1 MPDRIMLTGLRATGF
16 HGVFEHERRDG
27 QEFIVDVV
35 VEFDARQAAVTD
47 DVAHTVNYAEVAS
60 LAEARIT
67 DEPVNLIET
76 LAERI
81 ARDVLGLA
89 FVEAVEV
96 TVHKPAAPIPS
107 AFSDVSVTIRRERP

>member
-47 DVAHTVNYAEVAS
+47 DVVHTVNYAEVAS

-76 LAERI
+76 LAEHI

-89 FVEAVEV
+89 LVEAVEV

-107 AFSDVSVTIRRERP
+107 AFSDVSVTIRRERS

>member
-16 HGVFEHERRDG
+16 HGGVEHERRDG
-27 QEFIVDVV
+27 QEFIVDVA

>member
-35 VEFDARQAAVTD
+35 VEFDARQAAITD